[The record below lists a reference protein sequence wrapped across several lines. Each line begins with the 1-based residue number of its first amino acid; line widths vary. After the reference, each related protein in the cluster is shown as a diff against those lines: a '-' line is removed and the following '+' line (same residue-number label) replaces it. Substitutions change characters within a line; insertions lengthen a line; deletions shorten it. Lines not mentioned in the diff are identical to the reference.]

1 MVEPVRIQR
10 VDERAC
16 DVGLPDELLEVARTP
31 LAGKHLVA
39 HGDVRSVVKEVDP
52 IRIAGSALRSTP
64 DPHRFPTGTARRAIK
79 RNGSRHPFV
88 RILIMAL
95 VQSVV
100 PVGELDPRTC
110 RPRTPAMAGNGTDPA
125 ANRAAPGLKVTMG
138 TLAARLP
145 EERVATRR
153 KPSTARGCRRSI
165 RLYIEPRFSTREA
178 TGPTWDGDSILRATI
193 LHTRGDGP

>member
-10 VDERAC
+10 VEERAC

-110 RPRTPAMAGNGTDPA
+110 RPRIPAMAGNGTDPA
-125 ANRAAPGLKVTMG
+125 SNRAAPGLKVTMG

-145 EERVATRR
+145 EERVATRC
-153 KPSTARGCRRSI
+153 KPGTARDCRRSI
-165 RLYIEPRFSTREA
+165 RLYIEPRFSTHEGTNHDPTRYRGA
-178 TGPTWDGDSILRATI
+178 GTG
-193 LHTRGDGP
+193 